1 MSGNASFKM
10 FAVLLLSYSS
20 KTSKYKFPS
29 LLSYVYTLITLTG
42 PCAFSSNS
50 SPELFLQG
58 KLTQTLFSFSLCSQ
72 GTFSKGISEMGI
84 PSLLLLNQGT
94 F

>member
-1 MSGNASFKM
+1 MSGNASFKL

-58 KLTQTLFSFSLCSQ
+58 KLTQPLFYFPSPRAPKALSVKAYQKWESL
-72 GTFSKGISEMGI
+72 
-84 PSLLLLNQGT
+84 PSYS
-94 F
+94 